1 MPVQQ
6 LFYKTVVP
14 VSFERH
20 RDASIR
26 TGVDYGFARGTN
38 AAPVTAA
45 EFLAASAEHPIV
57 FAGEGDRIFPSVIL
71 GGRDAQNIH
80 VDADGRWTGHHV
92 PAFVRRYPFVFSV
105 DEAGERFTLNVDEEA
120 AAFNREGRGERL
132 FDSEGEQ
139 TQYLKSVLTFLQ
151 NYQMHFVRTQAFCQ
165 RLVEHDLLHSVQAQF
180 DGGAGGRSR
189 LGGFMAVNR
198 EKLKALPD
206 DVICE
211 MFRRDE
217 LECLYLHL
225 ASLNHFRTMAQAMG
239 AAPAPKDADDP
250 AMAADPEPPAE
261 PAVTES

>member
-14 VSFERH
+14 VSADRH
-20 RDASIR
+20 GDVSIR
-26 TGVDYGFARGTN
+26 TGADYSFARETN

-45 EFLAASAEHPIV
+45 EFLAASAEYPIV
-57 FAGEGDRIFPSVIL
+57 FAGEGERIFPSVIL

-80 VDADGRWTGHHV
+80 VDAEGRWTGRHV

-120 AAFNREGRGERL
+120 PAFNRDGRGERL
-132 FDSEGEQ
+132 FDADGEQ
-139 TQYLKSVLTFLQ
+139 TRYLKSVLEFLQ
-151 NYQMHFVRTQAFCQ
+151 RYQMHFVRTQAFCQ
-165 RLVEHDLLHSVQAQF
+165 RLVEHDLLQSVQAQF
-180 DGGAGGRSR
+180 DGPEGARST

-206 DVICE
+206 EVVTQ

-225 ASLNHFRTMAQAMG
+225 ASLTHFRGMAEKMGG
-239 AAPAPKDADDP
+239 AAPAQETDP
-250 AMAADPEPPAE
+250 AASADPDSPADPVE
-261 PAVTES
+261 AVG